1 MAPLLPAYGQSYVE
15 TLRSHEFDFE
25 KEVRIKRFFVCHS
38 RDPGSSLMIGL
49 ALSMYCVSSFKV
61 RAGIFV
67 FFS

>member
-1 MAPLLPAYGQSYVE
+1 MAPLLPAYSQSHEE
-15 TLRSHEFDFE
+15 TLRSCELDFE